1 MGFLLVILKVQCC
14 AHCSLSTELM
24 CFWPVRDGNGNNINN
39 NRKNKDKTIFV
50 LPCSTSPRCEPQ
62 CTDQDICD
70 GTKRTDVSPQVSDDA
85 SVEVQGGANKAA
97 GFLKNHKLWNSKI
110 YFRNWV
116 DQFASKRMSIYF

>member
-1 MGFLLVILKVQCC
+1 MGFLLVILKVQRC

-24 CFWPVRDGNGNNINN
+24 CFWPVRDGNRNNIDN
-39 NRKNKDKTIFV
+39 NRKTNNFFSSPARLLLGVSHNAQIRTSV
-50 LPCSTSPRCEPQ
+50 MVQRGLTSP
-62 CTDQDICD
+62 
-70 GTKRTDVSPQVSDDA
+70 PQVSDDA

-110 YFRNWV
+110 YFKYWV